1 MNILKTLSTRALA
14 FLSAALLFSTSTY
27 AQITDWSDDF
37 SASDPTDVSWFLDG
51 TYDDV
56 TSGGSYDADNG
67 RNIIS
72 AAGQAD
78 GAPTYGRDGTG
89 TDLATGSPVD
99 SYVAEVT
106 FDLINF
112 KGGDGGADL
121 TFQTNG
127 TDGRMEIKLN
137 PFGRFNLSHTDFANG
152 ASGWTINSN
161 FAVVEMGGSI
171 LNNGDTFTL
180 KMSYDGAADS
190 MSFLYGI
197 NGGADT
203 LIYAATAATD
213 SAGGYGFHDT
223 ITGTRWDANKKEA
236 MNLKLFQWGSG
247 DPASIG
253 LTSASVT
260 VAAVPEPSVY
270 ALLAGLLALATV
282 MIRRRN

>member
-1 MNILKTLSTRALA
+1 MKYIYPITLRTVVITTAT
-14 FLSAALLFSTSTY
+14 FLFFSVTN
-27 AQITDWSDDF
+27 AQVLSWSEDF
-37 SASDPTDVSWFLDG
+37 SSEPADWVASGNSVNAG
-51 TYDDV
+51 
-56 TSGGSYDADNG
+56 SGVSYDAANG
-67 RNIIS
+67 RYDIN
-72 AAGQAD
+72 AAGGSA
-78 GAPTYGRDGTG
+78 GAPTFGLNGAGTANA
-89 TDLATGSPVD
+89 LGSAVD
-99 SYVAEVT
+99 SYVAEIT

-112 KGGDGGADL
+112 KGGGADL
-121 TFQTNG
+121 TFTTTG
-127 TDGRMEIKLN
+127 TDGRMEFKLN

>member
-1 MNILKTLSTRALA
+1 MKNTLSITLRATVISLA
-14 FLSAALLFSTSTY
+14 TFFLFSVTN
-27 AQITDWSDDF
+27 AQVLSWSEDF
-37 SASDPTDVSWFLDG
+37 SSEPADWVASGTSANTGSGVSFD
-51 TYDDV
+51 
-56 TSGGSYDADNG
+56 SANG
-67 RNIIS
+67 RYAIN
-72 AAGQAD
+72 AAGGGA
-78 GAPTYGRDGTG
+78 GAPTFGLNGAGTANA
-89 TDLATGSPVD
+89 LGSVTD
-99 SYVAEVT
+99 SYVAEIT

-112 KGGDGGADL
+112 KGGKGDL
-121 TFQTNG
+121 TFTTTG
-127 TDGRMEIKLN
+127 TDGRMEFKLN

-152 ASGWTINSN
+152 ASGWTQNSD
-161 FAVVEMGGSI
+161 FAIVELGGSI
-171 LNNGDTFTL
+171 LNNGDSFTL

-190 MSFLYGI
+190 MSFLYGV

-223 ITGTRWDANKKEA
+223 ITGTRWDPNKKEA
-236 MNLKLFQWGSG
+236 MNLKLFQWGS
-247 DPASIG
+247 DVAPSSIG

>member
-1 MNILKTLSTRALA
+1 MKNTHSITLRATVITIA
-14 FLSAALLFSTSTY
+14 TFLLFSVTN
-27 AQITDWSDDF
+27 AQVLSWSEDF
-37 SASDPTDVSWFLDG
+37 SSEPADWVADG
-51 TYDDV
+51 TTDNAG
-56 TSGGSYDADNG
+56 SGVSFDSANG
-67 RNIIS
+67 RYVIN
-72 AAGQAD
+72 AAGGGA
-78 GAPTYGRDGTG
+78 GAPTFGLNGAGTANA
-89 TDLATGSPVD
+89 LGSVVD
-99 SYVAEVT
+99 SYVAEIT

-112 KGGDGGADL
+112 KGGGGDL
-121 TFQTNG
+121 TFTTNG
-127 TDGRMEIKLN
+127 TDGRMEFKLN

-152 ASGWTINSN
+152 ASGWTQNNN
-161 FAVVEMGGSI
+161 FAVVEAGGSI
-171 LNNGDTFTL
+171 LNNSDSFTL

-190 MSFLYGI
+190 MSFFYGV

-236 MNLKLFQWGSG
+236 MNLKLYQWGSG
-247 DPASIG
+247 DPSSLA

-282 MIRRRN
+282 MIRRRK